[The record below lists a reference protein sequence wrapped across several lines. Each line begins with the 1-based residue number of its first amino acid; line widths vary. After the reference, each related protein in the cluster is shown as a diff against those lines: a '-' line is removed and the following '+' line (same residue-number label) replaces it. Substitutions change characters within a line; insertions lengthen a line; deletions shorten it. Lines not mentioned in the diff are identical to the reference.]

1 MDRRSVITGF
11 MGLGTLA
18 ACSPEASGSSAKTA
32 STKIRFATDWKAQ
45 AEQGGF
51 YQALATG
58 LYAAKGLDVSIIAG
72 GPAVNVPQLVAAGA
86 VEMGMGSN
94 SFIPLNIV
102 KAGAPVRA
110 VMASFQKDPQVLLT
124 HPRDDIKD
132 LADMKG
138 KPVML
143 ADASITAFWVWLK
156 AKYGFTDAQV
166 RKYTFNAA
174 PFLADK
180 TAIQQGYL
188 TSEPYTIATK
198 GGVLPKIFLL
208 ADYGYPSYGAM
219 VLAPQ
224 SLIDANPAAVKSF
237 VDATIQGWTDYLFGD
252 STKGDSAIK
261 KDNPDMDDATL
272 KQAREKM
279 VAYGMVG
286 PTTKDQGGIGV
297 MTDARWKEFFDVM
310 AAAGVYPKEL
320 DWKKAF
326 TLQFVG
332 GGKA

>member
-11 MGLGTLA
+11 IGLGALA
-18 ACSPEASGSSAKTA
+18 ACSPGASGSGASAAT
-32 STKIRFATDWKAQ
+32 TKIRFATDWKAQ

-219 VLAPQ
+219 VMAPQ
-224 SLIDANPAAVKSF
+224 SLIDTKPAAVKSF

-252 STKGDSAIK
+252 STKGDAAIK

-297 MTDARWKEFFDVM
+297 MTEGRWKEFFDVM
-310 AAAGVYPKEL
+310 ATAGVYPKDL

>member
-11 MGLGTLA
+11 MGLGALA
-18 ACSPEASGSSAKTA
+18 ACSPRASGSSASA
-32 STKIRFATDWKAQ
+32 ANTKIRFATDWKAQ

-219 VLAPQ
+219 VMAPQ

-252 STKGDSAIK
+252 STKGDAAIK

-297 MTDARWKEFFDVM
+297 MTEARWKEFFDVM
-310 AAAGVYPKEL
+310 ATAGVYPKEL